1 MGIKLPRAKLWQRLL
16 SASKSPQHT
25 EKEIKMAA
33 YTDTLGFNK
42 GTAAYPANVTDISKF
57 EVTLDFAAIAAAR
70 SAASATALAA
80 ADTLQIISLPAGSI
94 VLAAGVNV
102 TTAETTN
109 TTATFDLGFTGGSP
123 YAANVYANDVDLAN
137 PSVVVTADTID
148 LLINT
153 AVPANCV
160 MNVFAI
166 VANAN

>member
-1 MGIKLPRAKLWQRLL
+1 MTAF
-16 SASKSPQHT
+16 
-25 EKEIKMAA
+25 
-33 YTDTLGFNK
+33 TDSLGFNK

-57 EVTLDFAAIAAAR
+57 QVELDFAAIIAAR
-70 SAASATALAA
+70 SAAGVAALAA
-80 ADTLQIISLPAGSI
+80 TDTLQVLSLPAGSI
-94 VLAAGVNV
+94 VLSAGVNV

-123 YAANVYANDVDLAN
+123 YAANAYANDVASNATGLKAADLAN

-148 LLINT
+148 LLLNT
-153 AVPANCV
+153 AAPVNCV